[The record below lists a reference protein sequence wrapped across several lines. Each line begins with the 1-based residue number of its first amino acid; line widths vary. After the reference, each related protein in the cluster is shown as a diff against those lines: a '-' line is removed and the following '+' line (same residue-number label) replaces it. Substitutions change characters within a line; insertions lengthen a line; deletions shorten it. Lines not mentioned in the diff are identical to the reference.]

1 VEPGQPVTAVL
12 DAYPDWQL
20 PSKVRTVIPTADR
33 QKATVKVRISFLKLD
48 PKILPDM
55 GVKVT
60 FLGDEPVEK
69 KGAVAPAALIPPD
82 AVRDD
87 NGRKVVFIVRDGHVE
102 RRAVTTGSTRGTDLE
117 ILAGLKAGDSVVVK
131 GPANLKDGQAVEIK
145 K

>member
-1 VEPGQPVTAVL
+1 
-12 DAYPDWQL
+12 
-20 PSKVRTVIPTADR
+20 VIPTADR

-69 KGAVAPAALIPPD
+69 KGEAAPAALIPPD
-82 AVRDD
+82 ALRDE
-87 NGRKVVFIVRDGHVE
+87 NGKKVVYLVKDGRAE
-102 RRAVTTGSTRGTDLE
+102 RRAVTPGGTRGSDVE
-117 ILAGLKAGDSVVVK
+117 ILAGLTAGDSVVVK
-131 GPANLKDGQAVEIK
+131 GPASLRDGQAVEIK